1 MAYGKIL
8 GLFLILLLGHTAKAS
23 EDIYLAT
30 ITTDYINKS
39 YDLMITLNDRF
50 LIEAIKTKNNQKN
63 RIKNYPVS
71 VLGKP
76 ITLVK
81 AVGVTLVSLS
91 CTNFATSR
99 GCDITI
105 EYPANIAVGSF
116 KNFHAKLEKVDGKWQ
131 LSHQG
136 KKFTKLHLV
145 ARKALG
151 LLIGIKRIEPR

>member
-1 MAYGKIL
+1 MAK
-8 GLFLILLLGHTAKAS
+8 
-23 EDIYLAT
+23 
-30 ITTDYINKS
+30 ITTDYVSKS
-39 YDLMITLNDRF
+39 YDLMITLNDRQ
-50 LIEAIKTKNNQKN
+50 LIEAIKTKNNKKN

-71 VLGKP
+71 VLNRP

-91 CTNFATSR
+91 CTKFATSR

-105 EYPANIAVGSF
+105 EYPSNLAIGSF
-116 KNFHAKLEKVDGKWQ
+116 KNFHAKLEKVEGKWQ

-136 KKFTKLHLV
+136 KKFSQLHLV

-151 LLIGIKRIEPR
+151 ILIGIKRIEAR